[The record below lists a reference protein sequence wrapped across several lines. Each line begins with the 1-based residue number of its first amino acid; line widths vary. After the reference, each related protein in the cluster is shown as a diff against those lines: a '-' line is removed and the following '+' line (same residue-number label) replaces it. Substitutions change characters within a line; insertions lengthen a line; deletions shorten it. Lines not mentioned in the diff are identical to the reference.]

1 MPVVQQLSLGQ
12 GIPWSD
18 FEVPPYTTCPASTAK
33 IALGILSR
41 LGSARAIACWR
52 SRPAIANLSGR
63 KDCFGEAPIPAREA
77 RALTL
82 FHLHPS
88 PATPESSIDP
98 ALPFAVRRPHLN
110 QRRRAANRFQ

>member
-63 KDCFGEAPIPAREA
+63 KDCFGEAPKPAREA
-77 RALTL
+77 RVIPL
-82 FHLHPS
+82 FHLQPLAGQLELLHEHVF
-88 PATPESSIDP
+88 A
-98 ALPFAVRRPHLN
+98 FAVQQAPSHPHWPGAKQLP
-110 QRRRAANRFQ
+110 